1 MHFVFAQLAEI
12 VSCKVICTIGQL
24 HGCEEW
30 IIITLIACFLGKCI
44 IFTADK
50 WMLNLNQRTM
60 AVKQIVFRS
69 RISVLLMILIAGVLM
84 FGSIAVFRSGDSV
97 EMGVFIGAF
106 LFVMLVLSGI
116 RYVISESTLSLH
128 IWFIRVMRINIKSIR
143 SIERSYNPLSSP
155 AASLKRLGV
164 TFTKNAHSSYILIS
178 PVDEEQFIAQLK
190 LINPYIDINIPEKK
204 DDWNLLDWDV

>member
-1 MHFVFAQLAEI
+1 
-12 VSCKVICTIGQL
+12 
-24 HGCEEW
+24 
-30 IIITLIACFLGKCI
+30 
-44 IFTADK
+44 
-50 WMLNLNQRTM
+50 M

-128 IWFIRVMRINIKSIR
+128 IWFIHVMRINIKSIR